1 MTSPMPGSPY
11 LPTSGSQFYG
21 DGEYLYPFDQTN
33 PLLWQT
39 RNPDVDQSVMR
50 LAGLMYQQQLHLR
63 WYDAYLEGEQ
73 PISYMSAAMQ
83 RELGPTL
90 RSVVLNWPRLV
101 VDAYAAR
108 MKVEGFRYAGDDD
121 TDDDLWAVWQAN
133 NLDKLF
139 KQAKTEM
146 LGLSRAYWVVGQADV
161 EGGLPV
167 ITVESPFQMVA
178 LRDPRTRKV
187 IEALKLWH
195 DVNLQPWATLYQPN
209 RTTTLRGEGAHWVP
223 TNVDDH
229 MLGVV
234 PVVPMVNRGRILRPN
249 GISEFHDVIPIVDAA
264 IKAASDMMV
273 SAEFHAIPRRWI
285 FGVKKEDFID
295 PQTQQP
301 LSTWSKLTGRVWSH
315 SNPDTK
321 AGQFP
326 EAQLSN
332 FHETIKLLAQLASQ
346 VAALPANYL
355 AFNSVNP
362 SSADAMRAIDAQLEL
377 RIRDKFTDNGEDL
390 EDVMR
395 LVLRMQTGEW
405 DPKAASLETVWADPG
420 TPTMAQKMDA
430 AVKGVTARGSDGKSL
445 IPVEQAREDLGY
457 SVNARKRMAEMDNA
471 NSMSEVAKSL
481 LDNYGVGSEPA
492 PESPQMQMQLPAAP
506 VVPGDIAN

>member
-1 MTSPMPGSPY
+1 MTLPAVPGSN
-11 LPTSGSQFYG
+11 FYG

-39 RNPDVDQSVMR
+39 QNPDVDQSVQR
-50 LAGLMYQQQLHLR
+50 LAGLLYQSTIHLR

-83 RELGPTL
+83 AELGPTL
-90 RSVVLNWPRLV
+90 RAVVLNWPRLV

-121 TDDDLWAVWQAN
+121 TDDELWAVWQAN

-146 LGLSRAYWVVGQADV
+146 LGLSRAYWVVGSGDRP
-161 EGGLPV
+161 GDPPV
-167 ITVESPFQMVA
+167 VTVESPFQMVA
-178 LRDPRTRKV
+178 LRDPRTRNV

-209 RTTTLRGEGAHWVP
+209 RTVTLKAEGAHWVP
-223 TNVDDH
+223 QSVDVH
-229 MLGVV
+229 NLGRV

-264 IKAASDMMV
+264 IKAATDMMTA
-273 SAEFHAIPRRWI
+273 AEFHAIPRRWI

-295 PQTQQP
+295 PQTSKP
-301 LSTWSKLTGRVWSH
+301 LSAWSKLTGRVWSH

-321 AGQFP
+321 AGQFS
-326 EAQLSN
+326 ETDLRN

-395 LVLRMQTGEW
+395 LVLRFQLGEW
-405 DPKAASLETVWADPG
+405 DPRAESLETVWADPG
-420 TPTMAQKMDA
+420 TPTLAQKMDA

-457 SVNARKRMAEMDNA
+457 SVTARKRMAEMDE
-471 NSMSEVAKSL
+471 SQSLTEVAQSL
-481 LDNYGVGSEPA
+481 MDSFNQRP
-492 PESPQMQMQLPAAP
+492 LPAITSADEP
-506 VVPGDIAN
+506 VVASDSAGG

>member
-1 MTSPMPGSPY
+1 MT
-11 LPTSGSQFYG
+11 LPVPASGFPDFGG

-33 PLLWQT
+33 PLLWQAE
-39 RNPDVDQSVMR
+39 NPDVDMSVTR

-83 RELGPTL
+83 SELGPTL

-121 TDDDLWAVWQAN
+121 TDDELWAVWQAN

-139 KQAKTEM
+139 RQAKTEM
-146 LGLSRAYWVVGQADV
+146 LGLSRAYWVVGSGDKP
-161 EGGLPV
+161 GDPPV

-187 IEALKLWH
+187 VEALKIWH
-195 DVNLQPWATLYQPN
+195 DIDLQAWATLYQPN
-209 RTTTLRGEGAHWVP
+209 RTITLKAQGAHWEP
-223 TNVDDH
+223 TNVDVH
-229 MLGVV
+229 NLGRV

-264 IKAASDMMV
+264 IKAATDMMTA
-273 SAEFHAIPRRWI
+273 AEFHAIPRRWI

-295 PQTQQP
+295 PTTQKP

-321 AGQFP
+321 AGQFS
-326 EAQLSN
+326 ETDLRN

-377 RIRDKFTDNGEDL
+377 RVRDKFTDNGEDL

-395 LVLRMQTGEW
+395 LVLRFMSGAW
-405 DPKAASLETVWADPG
+405 DPRAESLETVWADPG

-430 AVKGVTARGSDGKSL
+430 AVKGVTARGSDGRSL

-457 SVNARKRMAEMDNA
+457 SVTARKRMAEMDQA
-471 NSMSEVAKSL
+471 NNMAEVARSL
-481 LDNYGVGSEPA
+481 LDNFGVGSEPA
-492 PESPQMQMQLPAAP
+492 PESPQLPSASVAP
-506 VVPGDIAN
+506 VVPGDVTN

>member
-1 MTSPMPGSPY
+1 MTVPAVPFAQYQTPYVSPY
-11 LPTSGSQFYG
+11 
-21 DGEYLYPFDQTN
+21 DQTN
-33 PLLWQT
+33 PVLMWLGE
-39 RNPDVDQSVMR
+39 NPDVNTTVNR
-50 LAGLMYQQQLHLR
+50 LVAAMMQDRWQLQ

-83 RELGPTL
+83 AELGPTL
-90 RSVVLNWPRLV
+90 RAVVLNWPRLV

-121 TDDDLWAVWQAN
+121 TDDDLWSVWQAN

-146 LGLSRAYWVVGQADV
+146 LGLSRAYWIVGAGDNP
-161 EGGLPV
+161 GDLPI
-167 ITVESPFQMVA
+167 ITVESPFQVTA
-178 LRDPRTRKV
+178 IRDPRTRKV
-187 IEALKLWH
+187 IQALKLWQ
-195 DVNLQPWATLYQPN
+195 DLNLVRWATLYLPN
-209 RTTTLRGEGAHWVP
+209 ETVTLRQTGGQWVP
-223 TNVDDH
+223 QTVDQH
-229 MLGVV
+229 NLGMV

-249 GISEFHDVIPIVDAA
+249 GISEFHDVMPIVDAA
-264 IKAASDMMV
+264 IKAATDMMV
-273 SAEFHAIPRRWI
+273 AAEFHAIPRRWI

-295 PQTQQP
+295 PATSKP
-301 LSTWSKLTGRVWSH
+301 LSAWSKLTGRVWSH

-321 AGQFP
+321 AGQFS
-326 EAQLSN
+326 ETDLRN

-377 RIRDKFTDNGEDL
+377 RIVDKFTDNGEDL

-395 LVLRMQTGEW
+395 LVLRFQTGAW
-405 DPKAASLETVWADPG
+405 DEKAKSLETVWADPG
-420 TPTMAQKMDA
+420 TPTLAQKMDA
-430 AVKGVTARGSDGKSL
+430 AAKGVTARGSDGRSL

-457 SVNARKRMAEMDNA
+457 SVNARKRMAEMDASNTLA
-471 NSMSEVAKSL
+471 EVAQSL
-481 LDNYGVGSEPA
+481 MDNFNQRP
-492 PESPQMQMQLPAAP
+492 LPAITSADGP
-506 VVPGDIAN
+506 AVMGNASTGG